1 MILAD
6 TSVWIDYLRLGDSRL
21 AGLLESNEL
30 CIHEFV
36 VGELACGNLRA
47 RAQVLDLLRSLPS
60 VLTAD
65 PQEVL
70 LLVERHRLM
79 GCGIGYIDMHLLA
92 AVIAHG
98 GVQLWTRDKW
108 LRAAAANLEAAYDE
122 PTH

>member
-21 AGLLESNEL
+21 AELLESNEL

-47 RAQVLDLLRSLPS
+47 RTQVLDLLRSLPN